1 MTSHSRISHI
11 ASLFKH
17 LTIRFLAIVLVTS
30 IVLSVGCSKETLT
43 GSDAPPA
50 PAPQPPAIGPD
61 PNAGLNVRQMAAD
74 ATSYAITYGA
84 LDDNAI
90 ATLKTYPL
98 VIVHPYNGNITR
110 TQIIEIKQGINP
122 DDPSDNAVVLCYI
135 SIGEDSRTFGLTDE
149 QMLSDARFRG
159 DGSGPSTD
167 PRMAGIKS
175 LILTPNMI
183 KGIPTAGGYASYY
196 LNDNAVRCGDLPKRP
211 DENPNFQTRFV
222 NAGDPEWYR
231 VANNMIMDYSNNTP
245 PGLKEML
252 TSGYGRGL
260 GCDGVFL
267 DTIDTAAPNVYT
279 SCSETN
285 HTSSEWTAQG
295 FSEFIKRLRAE
306 YQDKVILQNRGIFY
320 FDPRLPHYDVS
331 TRGTIDISFFESY
344 YLDNNSDS
352 VISAYFPD
360 NKYNVATKLM
370 AEANRPD
377 GFKVL
382 SLGYANGFNDAAKPG
397 IDINTLLGQSILG
410 FDILM
415 TDVKE
420 AQEVGFTPYITSASV
435 DFMNSFVKN
444 HISVLDTKPPMW
456 SSTYNANYD
465 PPLPPTPRVGIQKA
479 VQTSPNSVKLSWD
492 IALDMN
498 TVSYLLYYQTAAT
511 SFEFATATRIVLTP
525 SVGDG
530 YATVWDNLHP
540 SEALISVYPY
550 QQTITGLQQGATYY
564 FVIRAVDTAGN
575 ETTNSNSTGVTLL

>member
-1 MTSHSRISHI
+1 MMPDSRITHI
-11 ASLFKH
+11 DSLFKY
-17 LTIRFLAIVLVTS
+17 LTMRILVLILATS
-30 IVLSVGCSKETLT
+30 IGLAVGCSKETLT
-43 GSDAPPA
+43 GSDAPPTAA
-50 PAPQPPAIGPD
+50 PPPPPAGLD
-61 PNAGLNVRQMAAD
+61 PNTGLNVRKMAAD

-84 LDDNAI
+84 LDDNTI

-110 TQIIEIKQGINP
+110 TQIMQIKQGIDP

-149 QMLSDARFRG
+149 QMLSDVRFRG

-167 PRMAGIKS
+167 PRMAGVKS
-175 LILTPNMI
+175 LILKPDMI
-183 KGIPTAGGYASYY
+183 KGTPTYGGYASYY
-196 LNDNAVRCGDLPKRP
+196 LNDNAIRCGDLPNRP
-211 DENPNFQTRFV
+211 DQNPNFQVRFV

-231 VANNMIMDYSNNTP
+231 VANNMIMDSNTHTP

-252 TSGYGRGL
+252 TSDFGRGL

-267 DTIDTAAPNVYT
+267 DTIDTAAPNIYT
-279 SCSETN
+279 SCSDTN
-285 HTSSEWTAQG
+285 HSSAEWTAQG
-295 FSEFIKRLRAE
+295 FSEFIKRLRSE

-320 FDPRLPHYDVS
+320 FDPRLPHFDVS

-344 YLDNNSDS
+344 YLDNNYDS
-352 VISAYFPD
+352 VISAYFTD

-397 IDINTLLGQSILG
+397 IDIKTLLGQSILG
-410 FDILM
+410 LDILM

-420 AQEVGFTPYITSASV
+420 AQGAGFVPYITSASV

-444 HISVLDTKPPMW
+444 NTSTLDTTPPEW

-465 PPLPPTPRVGIQKA
+465 PPLPPAPRVGIQKA
-479 VQTSPNSVKLSWD
+479 VQTSPNSITFSWD
-492 IALDMN
+492 VALDMN
-498 TVSYLLYYQTAAT
+498 KVSYRLYYQTAAT
-511 SFEFATATRIVLTP
+511 PFDFATATRLVLTP
-525 SVGDG
+525 SIGDG
-530 YATVWDNLHP
+530 YDTAWNHSIP
-540 SEALISVYPY
+540 SEALINLYPY

-564 FVIRAVDTAGN
+564 FVIRAVDTYGN
-575 ETTNSNSTGVTLL
+575 ETTNSNATGVALL